1 MEGLRGMRIPAVLGI
16 ESFCEKDQEADAQ
29 AEARMAAY
37 VDNIFDSS
45 AENRP
50 VIQTGICAIK
60 GKLNEKLQEKS
71 VNAYEAAVAMT
82 GLEEY
87 EKLAGYDYEL
97 ACFRSAVKIYRMEC
111 DNHGNTIIDS
121 IEYIDD
127 FQVIFQQMVYYF
139 RRIQLRLAKPLQKE
153 CMTYIRTKKLSV
165 YAVIQI
171 LLDCGIGNKEDITMV
186 LADFYAEY
194 NMYKEALFLLAVMIE
209 QGDVSYRES
218 LTNKRDEFLRRI

>member
-1 MEGLRGMRIPAVLGI
+1 MRIPAVLGI
-16 ESFCEKDQEADAQ
+16 ESFCEKDKEADAQ
-29 AEARMAAY
+29 AEARMSAY
-37 VDNIFDSS
+37 VDNIFATS
-45 AENRP
+45 AENKP

-71 VNAYEAAVAMT
+71 ANAYEAAAAMT

-97 ACFRSAVKIYRMEC
+97 SCFRTAVKIYRMES
-111 DNHGNTIIDS
+111 DNYGNTIFDN

-127 FQVIFQQMVYYF
+127 FQVIFQQMIYYF
-139 RRIQLRLAKPLQKE
+139 RRIQLHLAKPLQKE
-153 CMTYIRTKKLSV
+153 CMTYIRAKRLSV

-171 LLDCGIGNKEDITMV
+171 LLDCGVGNKEDIAMI

-194 NMYKEALFLLAVMIE
+194 HMYKETLFLLAVMIE
-209 QGDVSYRES
+209 QGDASYRES
-218 LTNKRDEFLRRI
+218 LTKKRDEYLGRI

>member
-1 MEGLRGMRIPAVLGI
+1 MRIPAVLGI
-16 ESFCEKDQEADAQ
+16 ESFCEKDKEVDAQ
-29 AEARMAAY
+29 AEAKMAAY
-37 VDNIFDSS
+37 VDNIFETS

-71 VNAYEAAVAMT
+71 ANAYEAAVAMT

-97 ACFRSAVKIYRMEC
+97 SCFQSAVKIYRMES
-111 DNHGNTIIDS
+111 DNHGNTIFDN

-127 FQVIFQQMVYYF
+127 FQVIFQQMIYYF

-153 CMTYIRTKKLSV
+153 CMTYIKTKKLSV

-171 LLDCGIGNKEDITMV
+171 LLDCGVGNQEDIAMV

-194 NMYKEALFLLAVMIE
+194 HMYKEALFLLAVMID
-209 QGDVSYRES
+209 QGDASYQES
-218 LTNKRDEFLRRI
+218 LTNKRDEYLGRI